1 MKFAHQTAARLAAA
15 VVPEEPLT
23 PMERAIVRQ
32 QFLSMPREEQR
43 HTHFWAWPC
52 PSVVWWL
59 DSRLPRP
66 NVKTAKVE
74 GHRYYCPQCVRVTP
88 DVFGFKHYHG
98 GELFWASVD
107 GQLDGG
113 PECPTCTAPYWEKWS
128 RVICE
133 IAKSG
138 IAMSRREALEIK
150 ERFHSPYSV
159 ETILM
164 TLRWTTWNPR

>member
-1 MKFAHQTAARLAAA
+1 M
-15 VVPEEPLT
+15 VPEEPLT

-52 PSVVWWL
+52 PSVVWWI
-59 DSRLPRP
+59 DSRLPRS

-74 GHRYYCPQCVRVTP
+74 GFLYYCPQCSHETVT
-88 DVFGFKHYHG
+88 DILGAWYRFSF

-113 PECPTCTAPYWEKWS
+113 PECPTCMAPYWEAWR
-128 RVICE
+128 RVLHK
-133 IAKSG
+133 IAEY
-138 IAMSRREALEIK
+138 AFAECRRKAEEIK
-150 ERFHSPYSV
+150 MQFNSPYSV
-159 ETILM
+159 DVIMMGMRME
-164 TLRWTTWNPR
+164 WNPR